1 MSGEEITLVVAEDDP
16 TLRALLATHLRSE
29 GYAVLEVARGD
40 DLRRLLHD
48 SIDVEPRVFDL
59 VLTDIRMPGI
69 SGLDALA
76 EFRKQAPAVPVLL
89 MSAFAD
95 AYAREHAELLGASVV
110 SKPFNLT
117 QLSERV
123 RALLRKRTPSEDPRG
138 CEEAIA

>member
-16 TLRALLATHLRSE
+16 ILRALLATHLRND
-29 GYAVLEVARGD
+29 GYTVLEVARGD

-48 SIDVEPRVFDL
+48 SVDVEPRAFDL

-69 SGLDALA
+69 SGLDALG
-76 EFRKQAPAVPVLL
+76 EFRKHAPTVPVLL

-110 SKPFNLT
+110 SKPFNLS

-123 RALLRKRTPSEDPRG
+123 RVLLRKRSPAEDHRG
-138 CEEAIA
+138 CEEVTA

>member
-1 MSGEEITLVVAEDDP
+1 MTDEEITLVVAEDDP
-16 TLRALLATHLRSE
+16 TLRDLLATHLRND

-40 DLRRLLHD
+40 DLRRLLLD

-76 EFRKQAPAVPVLL
+76 EFRKQAPMVPVLL

-110 SKPFNLT
+110 SKPFNLA

-123 RALLRKRTPSEDPRG
+123 RALLRKRGSVEDRRV
-138 CEEAIA
+138 CEEVTA